1 MDHFTVYWPL
11 DVINDLRSAN
21 DQGPI
26 KVIYGS
32 IHSRMPSI
40 VSIKEGD
47 IVYPVIIFQKHFYVL
62 ARLPVEHKEY
72 AFHYLLRELGQH
84 HSALIPDGFA
94 LECLD
99 MAGKI
104 YYWTNKCKS
113 YNTIADVPKGMQII
127 SLDEQVEKPHQVHQE
142 PFNCCSEYAVWGT
155 KGSLIGPRLFPAE
168 LIPELRFGPQGKE
181 RPLILKED
189 GSILQQSLQV
199 TRRMTKAT
207 AKIFEELFR

>member
-94 LECLD
+94 L
-99 MAGKI
+99 
-104 YYWTNKCKS
+104 
-113 YNTIADVPKGMQII
+113 
-127 SLDEQVEKPHQVHQE
+127 
-142 PFNCCSEYAVWGT
+142 
-155 KGSLIGPRLFPAE
+155 
-168 LIPELRFGPQGKE
+168 
-181 RPLILKED
+181 
-189 GSILQQSLQV
+189 
-199 TRRMTKAT
+199 
-207 AKIFEELFR
+207 

>member
-1 MDHFTVYWPL
+1 MSLFFVSYCQFWLNLLFFNLIYLIIAIQFIVSQYCFRERMNHMDHFTVYWPL

-94 LECLD
+94 LECQD
-99 MAGKI
+99 I
-104 YYWTNKCKS
+104 DRKS
-113 YNTIADVPKGMQII
+113 T
-127 SLDEQVEKPHQVHQE
+127 
-142 PFNCCSEYAVWGT
+142 
-155 KGSLIGPRLFPAE
+155 RLN
-168 LIPELRFGPQGKE
+168 
-181 RPLILKED
+181 
-189 GSILQQSLQV
+189 SSH
-199 TRRMTKAT
+199 
-207 AKIFEELFR
+207 